1 VARLI
6 RTEKEVEGRYEEV
19 WLVVEEDALD
29 QWPEGPLE
37 IVGRE
42 VPRIDGP
49 QRARGEARY
58 TADLQLPGM
67 LHTAVL
73 RSPHAHARV
82 TRIDLA
88 PALALPGVRAAL
100 GPGEIQQLVDEA
112 GYQGAP
118 VAAVCADTFAQAE
131 AAVEAIAVEWEPLE
145 VVLDPDDAVQRELV
159 HDKRERTRGD
169 FERGLAEADVVVE
182 GTYRT
187 QTVMH
192 NSMETHQSV
201 AQWVGDTIEVHIST
215 QFIWGVRE
223 AIADALDLPQDK
235 VRIVCEYMGGG
246 FGSKNDPGDYTYV
259 AIELAKRTGRPV
271 RCALTRREENV
282 AAGNRNATIQRL
294 TVGAKADG
302 TLTALGGEF
311 VNATGWSGWTAS
323 TEGPMQML
331 YACPNV
337 RTVTYGAKVNTP
349 PMKAFRAPGF
359 VEGTFGLE
367 CILDELA
374 GKLGLDPLEIR
385 RLNYAHS
392 DTSDD
397 RPFSSKNLME
407 CYRRAEPHW
416 ARRFDVRARSTDVVK
431 RGVGMASQIW
441 YGGGGPPSYAWIR
454 VGSDGRANVVT
465 AMQDIGTGTRTA
477 MAQIT
482 AEELGVPLE
491 HVTVSLGD
499 SARGPYAAI
508 SAGSSTTPSMGPA
521 VRAAAADAKRQIVEI
536 AAQRFDR
543 EQRTLD
549 VKDGSVVCSDGG
561 SWPLADVVGLL
572 EDAQILGKG
581 ARGPNPTGMQVLTF
595 GVQVAEVAVDVE
607 TGEVWVERIA
617 AIHDVGR
624 VINALGAQ
632 SQVEGGIIQGIGH
645 TLSEERLVDPQT
657 GTILT
662 RSLDAYRMPTIADV
676 PEIVSELVDVPDQ
689 HLTNLG
695 SKGLGEPPI
704 IPVSAAIANAI
715 RDATGADIHSLP
727 ISREEML
734 RALREAEERARA
746 QEKRGAAAAV

>member
-82 TRIDLA
+82 KSIDLA
-88 PALALPGVRAAL
+88 PALALPGVRGAI
-100 GPGEIQQLVDEA
+100 GPGDIPQLVEEA
-112 GYQGAP
+112 GFQGAP
-118 VAAVCADTFAQAE
+118 VAAVCADSLAEAQAALE
-131 AAVEAIAVEWEPLE
+131 AVAIEWERLE
-145 VVLDPDDAVQRELV
+145 VVLDPEDAVQRGLV
-159 HDKRERTRGD
+159 HDRRERTRGD
-169 FERGLAEADVVVE
+169 FDRGLAEADVVVE

-201 AQWVGDTIEVHIST
+201 AQWVGDTLEVHIST
-215 QFIWGVRE
+215 QFIWGVR
-223 AIADALDLPQDK
+223 ASIADALGLPEDK
-235 VRIVCEYMGGG
+235 VRVVCEYMGGG

-337 RTVTYGAKVNTP
+337 RTVTHGAKVNTP

-374 GKLGLDPLEIR
+374 GKLGLDPLEVR

-477 MAQIT
+477 MAQIA

-549 VKDGSVVCSDGG
+549 VKGGSVVCSDGG
-561 SWPLADVVGLL
+561 AWPLEDVVGLL
-572 EDAQILGKG
+572 EEAQILGKG

-624 VINALGAQ
+624 VVNALGAQ

-645 TLSEERLVDPQT
+645 TLSEERLVDPET
-657 GTILT
+657 GAILT

-676 PEIVSELVDVPDQ
+676 PEIVSELVDMPDA

-746 QEKRGAAAAV
+746 QEKRGAAATV